1 MPPLKHKT
9 NNMDSNKLKSVF
21 IAYNQAYHSLILR
34 ILDKQNIKGYTSW
47 NHVQG
52 QGSRGGEPH
61 LGSHAWPT
69 MNDAM
74 LVIVPEEKL
83 ELLLDALRKLDEK
96 TPEQGL
102 RAFVWSIEASI

>member
-1 MPPLKHKT
+1 ME
-9 NNMDSNKLKSVF
+9 LKSVF

-34 ILDKQNIKGYTSW
+34 ILDKQSIKGYTSW
-47 NHVQG
+47 NHIQG

-74 LVIVPEEKL
+74 LVVVPSDRL
-83 ELLLDALRKLDEK
+83 QGLLDALRKLDENN
-96 TPEQGL
+96 PEQGL
-102 RAFVWSIEASI
+102 RAFVWSIEQTI